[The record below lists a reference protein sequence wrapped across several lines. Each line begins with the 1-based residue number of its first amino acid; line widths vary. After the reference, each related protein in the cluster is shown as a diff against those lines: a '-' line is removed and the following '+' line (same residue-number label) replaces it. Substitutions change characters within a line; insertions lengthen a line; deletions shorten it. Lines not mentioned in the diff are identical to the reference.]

1 MVAKEKLEADARA
14 AKDKFDAEA
23 RAAKAKFEAEAK
35 MKASSSLDSLLCYI
49 NFWHL

>member
-23 RAAKAKFEAEAK
+23 KAAKAKFEAEAK

-49 NFWHL
+49 NF